1 MGRLYDAY
9 VEVGPRFTGFGDIKK
24 QGDAAGKEYGKA
36 LAEAA
41 AKAAQANVRKLG
53 EALAKARSGEADAAG
68 KVRIAEQKLAETRA
82 QSNVKLSQITAA
94 EEALAAAQRKSAAAS
109 GTAKSAAEALQKGR
123 EQAARAADDVGK
135 NAGGRFTKALRGA
148 MSKSDK
154 DGAQVATRFGVGFNG
169 AIGGIVSRS
178 AGVFAAG
185 FAAIQGAKVF
195 ASFINDAR
203 ESAKVARVSAQ
214 VVKSTGGAAKITAT
228 QVGNLAT
235 AISNKTGADD
245 EAIQSGENLLLTFT
259 NVRNEVGK
267 NNDIFNRA
275 SKAAVDMASAMNNGV
290 VDANGLKAANIQL
303 GKALND
309 PIKGVTAL
317 QKVGVSFT
325 QKQKDQIKTL
335 VESGHTL
342 KAQKIILAEVNKEFG
357 GAAAAAADPLTRLK
371 TILGNVSESLGGLLL
386 PVVNKVANFIGDTFV
401 PGIYALG
408 SAFQG
413 EGITSDGFVG
423 GMERIGVKA
432 RVVFDF
438 FKAEVLPRLRDF
450 AGFIK
455 SEVIPRLSDFAGFIT
470 GKVIPTIAMLVTNM
484 VTTLRPAAEQVF
496 GFLQKV
502 VAAVIP
508 HLRDLAG
515 WIGDKLVP
523 KIVEMAN
530 WVTKT
535 KDFFVP
541 FVATILALV
550 AGIKI
555 VVLATRAWAAIQA
568 AMNVVLAAN
577 PIGLV
582 VIGIAA
588 LVAGIIWAF
597 KNVGWFH
604 DALVGAFQGIQ
615 KAAQTFAPLVKAAI
629 DVVVAV
635 FKLWWNYYAKPILTA
650 FWQLLQFAW
659 GKAQQFATVV
669 SAAFNAIKEPARVA
683 IKFVID
689 TFLNMVETV
698 LKGAAKAFGWVPD
711 LGDKLKN
718 AAKAFGTFR
727 DQVNAKLDGIKDQNV
742 NVALTLQD
750 KINAKQVNKAVQ
762 NNLTRRG
769 ISQFAV
775 GGDVTGG
782 TPGVDSVPAL
792 LMPGEHVLT
801 KDDVKAMGGQQAV
814 YSFRGQLHKFAAGG
828 AVDFNVNSKV
838 RNPDAADTAVGKAN
852 AYISRTASAI
862 GSAVKAALTPFS
874 LGSAP
879 SGPPGAV
886 QSFRGEKL
894 NSRTIGML
902 LAAERI
908 LGRQFRIMQGSYSTR
923 VAASGGTHSGGG
935 AMDTDGPG
943 GWDRAVSALRASG
956 FASWHRTPAQGP
968 WGHHI
973 HSIAIGDSS
982 ASPSAKAQVKSFL
995 RGGNGLG
1002 SGMAMGGAVL
1012 PVKKY
1017 DTGGMWPPGT
1027 FGYNG
1032 TGKPEVVRTAE
1043 QEARLGGP
1051 LQVRV
1056 FIGQRELTD
1065 IVRVEIDEKNRQA
1078 ANSFNL

>member
-1 MGRLYDAY
+1 MGRLFDAY
-9 VEVGPRFTGFGDIKK
+9 VEVGGRLNFGDVKAEGAK
-24 QGDAAGKEYGKA
+24 AGQAYGKS

-41 AKAAQANVRKLG
+41 SKAAAANVRKLG

-68 KVRIAEQKLAETRA
+68 KVRVAEQKLAETRA
-82 QSNVKLSQITAA
+82 QSNGKLSQITAA

-214 VVKSTGGAAKITAT
+214 VVKSTGGAAKITAD
-228 QVGNLAT
+228 QMGNLAT

-245 EAIQSGENLLLTFT
+245 EAIQSGENLLATFT
-259 NVRNEVGK
+259 NVRNETGK
-267 NNDIFNRA
+267 GNDIFSRA
-275 SKAAVDMASAMNNGV
+275 TQSAVDMAAAMNNGV
-290 VDANGLKAANIQL
+290 VDANGLKSANIQL

-309 PIKGVTAL
+309 PVKGVTAL

-325 QKQKDQIKTL
+325 ADQKKQIKTL
-335 VESGHTL
+335 VDSGQTL
-342 KAQKIILAEVNKEFG
+342 KAQKIILAEVGKEFG
-357 GAAAAAADPLTRLK
+357 GAAAAASDPLTKLK

-386 PVVNKVANFIGDTFV
+386 PTVDKVAKFIGGTMV

-413 EGITSDGFVG
+413 EGVTSDGFVG
-423 GMERIGVKA
+423 AMERIGVKA
-432 RVVFDF
+432 RIVFDF
-438 FKAEVLPRLRDF
+438 FKAEVLPRLKDF
-450 AGFIK
+450 GGFILHTVVPALVTLGTNLAATFGPALK
-455 SEVIPRLSDFAGFIT
+455 DVFGFVRDQVIPRLKDFASFVGDKIAPKLAELASSLSKNKDFL
-470 GKVIPTIAMLVTNM
+470 VPFAATIIA
-484 VTTLRPAAEQVF
+484 
-496 GFLQKV
+496 V
-502 VAAVIP
+502 VAG
-508 HLRDLAG
+508 L
-515 WIGDKLVP
+515 K
-523 KIVEMAN
+523 
-530 WVTKT
+530 
-535 KDFFVP
+535 
-541 FVATILALV
+541 
-550 AGIKI
+550 
-555 VVLATRAWAAIQA
+555 AWAIIQGIL
-568 AMNVVLAAN
+568 NVVLAAN

-604 DALVGAFQGIQ
+604 DALVGAFNGIR
-615 KAAQTFAPLVKAAI
+615 KAAETFAPLVKAAI

-635 FKLWWNYYAKPILTA
+635 FKLWWEYYAKPILTA
-650 FWQLLQFAW
+650 FWTALKFAW
-659 GKAQQFATVV
+659 ERAQEFASVV
-669 SAAFNAIKEPARVA
+669 AAAFNAIKEPARVA

-689 TFLNMVETV
+689 TFLGMVETV
-698 LKGAAKAFGWVPD
+698 LTGAAKAFGWVPD

-727 DQVNAKLDGIKDQNV
+727 DQVNNKLDGIKDQNV

-762 NNLTRRG
+762 NNLARKG
-769 ISQFAV
+769 ITQYAY
-775 GGDVTGG
+775 GGSVTGG

-792 LMPGEHVLT
+792 MMPGEHVLT
-801 KDDVKAMGGQQAV
+801 KDDVSAMGGQDSV
-814 YSFRGQLHKFAAGG
+814 YSFRRSLHKFASGG
-828 AVDFNVNSKV
+828 AVDFNINSKV
-838 RNPDAADTAVGKAN
+838 RNPDAADSAVGKAN
-852 AYISRTASAI
+852 AYISRTAQAI

-874 LGSAP
+874 AGNAP
-879 SGPPGAV
+879 GGPPGAA
-886 QSFRGEKL
+886 QSFRGQTL
-894 NSRTIGML
+894 NARTIKML
-902 LAAERI
+902 LSAESV
-908 LGRQFRIMQGSYSTR
+908 LGRRFRIMQGSYSTR

-943 GWDRAVSALRASG
+943 GWDRAVSALRGAG

-982 ASPSAKAQVKSFL
+982 ASPSAKAQVKAFL
-995 RGGNGLG
+995 RGGDGLG
-1002 SGMAMGGAVL
+1002 HGMSLGGAVL

-1032 TGKPEVVRTAE
+1032 TGKAEVVRTAE